1 MFRKLKEKFK
11 SKFLVV
17 TGMVSSALSMMAI
30 PSFAADPEGALNSVA
45 ITSDMLQPLLDGI
58 TANIGVILPVGVAV
72 FAVFLGVSVLPKLV
86 RKFTSA

>member
-17 TGMVSSALSMMAI
+17 TGVVSSALSMMA
-30 PSFAADPEGALNSVA
+30 FAADPEGALDSVA